1 MKQLTIDLNSDVGES
16 FGPYRMGND
25 EDLFRHITSA
35 NIACGFHAGDPATMR
50 KTLDLAAK
58 HHVAAGAHPGFPDRL
73 HFGRMALPCSN
84 EEITDFVIYQIGAL
98 QLMAE
103 SAGLTLHHVKL
114 HGALYHM
121 AAENRRL
128 AESLLDAMVRLR
140 HSLIVV
146 GPPDC
151 VLQMESDERGLDYAA
166 EGFADR
172 LYLDDGKLAPRTDPR
187 ALLTDPDTAA
197 EQAVRI
203 AKTHKVTS
211 ASGSVIAQRV
221 STLCIHGDT
230 PNATAIALAVRQKL
244 EDEKIAVQPLHRILA

>member
-1 MKQLTIDLNSDVGES
+1 MKQLMVDINSDVGES

-25 EDLFRHITSA
+25 EELFPWITSA
-35 NIACGFHAGDPATMR
+35 NIACGFHAGDPGTMR
-50 KTLDLAAK
+50 RTLGLAAR
-58 HHVAAGAHPGFPDRL
+58 HHVSAGAHPGFPDRL
-73 HFGRMALPCSN
+73 HFGRIALPCSN

-103 SAGLTLHHVKL
+103 SEGVALHHVKL

-128 AESLLDAMVRLR
+128 SESLLEAIVQLR

-151 VLQMESDERGLDYAA
+151 VLQNEAEERGLDYAS

-172 LYLDDGKLAPRTDPR
+172 AYQEDGRLAPRTHAR
-187 ALLTDPDTAA
+187 ALLTAPQEAA
-197 EQAVRI
+197 DQAVRMV
-203 AKTHKVTS
+203 KTHKVKS
-211 ASGSVIAQRV
+211 LSGALIEQRV

-230 PNATAIALAVRQKL
+230 PNASAIAQAVRRRL
-244 EDEKIAVQPLHRILA
+244 EAEKIVVQPLHKILA